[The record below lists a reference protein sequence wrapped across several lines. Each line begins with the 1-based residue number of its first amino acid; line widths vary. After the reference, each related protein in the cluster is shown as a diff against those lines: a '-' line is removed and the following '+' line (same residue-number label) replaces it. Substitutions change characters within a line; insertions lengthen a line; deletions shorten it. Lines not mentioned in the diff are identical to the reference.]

1 MGLNIEYIKGQTPLD
16 KVELEGLLISSIT
29 TKKELDEFEQ
39 QNIEEAIQ
47 WLMSRSFKAE
57 RIFTEEFVLD
67 LHKRMFSQ
75 VWKWAGKFRTTQK
88 NLGSDY
94 WQVPVD
100 LRMLFDDS
108 MLWHSNQTF
117 EPDELAIRFKHRIVS
132 IHCFSNGNGR
142 HSRLMADVI
151 IEKIYGREVFSWGAG
166 NLSDNNQGREQY
178 LRSVKLADKEELKP
192 LIDFARS

>member
-1 MGLNIEYIKGQTPLD
+1 MGLNLEYIKGQTLLD
-16 KVELEGLLISSIT
+16 EEEQEGLLIPSIS

-47 WLMSRSFKAE
+47 WLMSRSFKTE
-57 RIFTEEFVLD
+57 RVFPEKYILD
-67 LHKRMFSQ
+67 LHKCMFGQ
-75 VWKWAGKFRTTQK
+75 VWKWAGMFRTTQK

-100 LRMLFDDS
+100 LRMLLDDV

-117 EPDELAIRFKHRIVS
+117 EPDELATIFKHGIVS

-142 HSRLMADVI
+142 HSRLVADVI
-151 IEKIYGREVFSWGAG
+151 IEKYMEGKSFLGELATSLTTIEGAS
-166 NLSDNNQGREQY
+166 NT
-178 LRSVKLADKEELKP
+178 
-192 LIDFARS
+192 

>member
-1 MGLNIEYIKGQTPLD
+1 MGLNLEYIKGQTPLD
-16 KVELEGLLISSIT
+16 EEELEGLLIPSIS

-47 WLMSRSFKAE
+47 WLMARSLKAE
-57 RIFTEEFVLD
+57 KIFTEKFILD
-67 LHKRMFSQ
+67 LHKRMFGH

-94 WQVPVD
+94 WQVPID
-100 LRMLFDDS
+100 LRMLLDDVL
-108 MLWHSNQTF
+108 LWHSEKTF
-117 EPDELAIRFKHRIVS
+117 ESMELAIRFKHRLVS

-151 IEKIYGREVFSWGAG
+151 IEKIFSQEVFSWGAS
-166 NLSDNNQGREQY
+166 NLSDNNEGREQY
-178 LRSVKLADKEELKP
+178 LRAVKLADNGEFLP
-192 LIDFARS
+192 LIEFAKS

>member
-1 MGLNIEYIKGQTPLD
+1 MGLNLEYIKGQTPLD
-16 KVELEGLLISSIT
+16 EEELEGLLIPSIT

-47 WLMSRSFKAE
+47 WLLSRSLKAE
-57 RIFTEEFVLD
+57 KIFTEKFILD
-67 LHKRMFSQ
+67 LHKRMFGQ
-75 VWKWAGKFRTTQK
+75 VWKWAGKFRTSQK
-88 NLGSDY
+88 NLGSNY

-100 LRMLFDDS
+100 LRMLLDDA

-151 IEKIYGREVFSWGAG
+151 TEKIYGREVFSWGTG
-166 NLSDNNQGREQY
+166 DLSSSGQSRTNY
-178 LRSVKLADKEELKP
+178 LKAVKLADKGEFTS
-192 LIDFARS
+192 LIDFAKS